1 MNVEVSSLRMGL
13 SKCRTIAEH
22 VIDLLR
28 GGQECDVVLA
38 METLVDEA
46 RQALTVAEDER
57 ILDEVGTVLKDE
69 EDGKSDSTRQE
80 CGDLARLDKS

>member
-1 MNVEVSSLRMGL
+1 MRNPRVFRSPNGGLMNVEVSSLRMGL

-46 RQALTVAEDER
+46 RQALTAADDEK
-57 ILDEVGTVLKDE
+57 ILDEVGTIL
-69 EDGKSDSTRQE
+69 RQK
-80 CGDLARLDKS
+80 GQ